1 MTATY
6 LHNKFISII
15 LKCQQLSKPTSILIA
30 LSGGKDSLCLIKL
43 VEDFNHV
50 YNYFYSIEYIYIDH
64 QWRDDSRK
72 NIKHLLNYTNL
83 TNNNTYVYQI
93 HRVQMSESTIRR
105 IRYQIIIQHAIK
117 NKIQIIFTGHNQTD
131 QLETFL
137 LNLIRGTGL
146 EGLSSLPLIR
156 RIKHYIQII
165 RPLIKMNTGDILWFC
180 HKFNLPIW
188 SDKTNFY
195 YSSHRNRVRYELLP
209 YLKAYFCPKIEYNI
223 MNFLNL
229 SSIENEYIKQ
239 NAVKLYITS
248 RHAYYIAINYKIIKD
263 QHLALKRRIFY
274 LFFYYNFNKH
284 LNNNII
290 NQLIEYINIKQQK
303 RIRII
308 WEQLKINIYK
318 NWIYIQ

>member
-6 LHNKFISII
+6 LHDKFINII
-15 LKCQQLSKPTSILIA
+15 LKCQQLSKPISILIA

-43 VEDFNHV
+43 VEDFNHL
-50 YNYFYSIEYIYIDH
+50 YNYFNNIEYIYIDH

-72 NIKHLLNYTNL
+72 NIKHLLNYTNI

-93 HRVQMSESTIRR
+93 HRIHMSESTIRR

-146 EGLSSLPLIR
+146 EGLSSLPFIR
-156 RIKHYIQII
+156 QIKHYIKII

-188 SDKTNFY
+188 SDKTNLY
-195 YSSHRNRVRYELLP
+195 YSNYRNRIRYELLP
-209 YLKAYFCPKIEYNI
+209 YLKAYFCPKIEHNI
-223 MNFLNL
+223 INFLNL

-239 NAVKLYITS
+239 NAIKLYFTS
-248 RHAYYIAINYKIIKD
+248 RHSYYIAINYKIIKD
-263 QHLALKRRIFY
+263 QHLALKRRILY

-284 LNNNII
+284 LNHNIL
-290 NQLIEYINIKQQK
+290 NQLIEYMNIKHK
-303 RIRII
+303 RKLRIM
-308 WEQLKINIYK
+308 WERLKINIYK

>member
-1 MTATY
+1 MTTTY
-6 LHNKFISII
+6 LHDKFISII
-15 LKCQQLSKPTSILIA
+15 LKCQQLSKPISILIA

-43 VEDFNHV
+43 VEDFNNL
-50 YNYFYSIEYIYIDH
+50 YNYFHKIEYIYIDH

-72 NIKHLLNYTNL
+72 HIKHLLNYTNT

-93 HRVQMSESTIRR
+93 HTIDMSESTIRR

-117 NKIQIIFTGHNQTD
+117 NKIQIIFTGHNETD

-156 RIKHYIQII
+156 QIKHYIQII

-180 HKFNLPIW
+180 HKFNLPLW

-195 YSSHRNRVRYELLP
+195 YSNCRNRIRYELLP

-223 MNFLNL
+223 INFLNL

-239 NAVKLYITS
+239 NAIKLYFTS
-248 RHAYYIAINYKIIKD
+248 RHSCYIAINYKFIKD
-263 QHLALKRRIFY
+263 QHLALKRRTLY
-274 LFFYYNFNKH
+274 LFFYYNFNKY
-284 LNNNII
+284 LNHNIS
-290 NQLIEYINIKQQK
+290 NQLIQYMYIKHRK
-303 RIRII
+303 KVSII
-308 WEQLKINIYK
+308 WEQLRINMYK
-318 NWIYIQ
+318 NWIYVQ

>member
-1 MTATY
+1 MAATY
-6 LHNKFISII
+6 LHDKFINII
-15 LKCQQLSKPTSILIA
+15 LKCQQLSKPISILIA

-43 VEDFNHV
+43 IEDFNHL
-50 YNYFYSIEYIYIDH
+50 YNYFHNIEYIYIDH

-72 NIKHLLNYTNL
+72 NIKHLLNYTNI
-83 TNNNTYVYQI
+83 TNNNTYIYQI
-93 HRVQMSESTIRR
+93 HTIHMSESTTRR

-146 EGLSSLPLIR
+146 EGLSSLPFMR
-156 RIKHYIQII
+156 QIKHYIKII

-188 SDKTNFY
+188 SDKTNLY
-195 YSSHRNRVRYELLP
+195 YSNYRNRIRYELLP
-209 YLKAYFCPKIEYNI
+209 YLKAYFCPKIEDNI
-223 MNFLNL
+223 INFLNL

-239 NAVKLYITS
+239 NAIKLYVTS
-248 RHAYYIAINYKIIKD
+248 RHSYYIAMNYKIIKD
-263 QHLALKRRIFY
+263 QHLALKRRTLY

-284 LNNNII
+284 LTHNVL
-290 NQLIEYINIKQQK
+290 NQLIEYMNIKHK
-303 RIRII
+303 RKLRII
-308 WEQLKINIYK
+308 WEQLRINVYK